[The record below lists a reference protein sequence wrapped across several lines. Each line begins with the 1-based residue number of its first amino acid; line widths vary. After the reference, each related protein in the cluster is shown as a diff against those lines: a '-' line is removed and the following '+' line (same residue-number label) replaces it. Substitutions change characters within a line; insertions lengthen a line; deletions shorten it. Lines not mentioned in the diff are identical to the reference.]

1 MATDTL
7 TRSSICLK
15 GSAQLVQEFFHFG
28 VNNILYQRGIYP
40 ADSFRREKKYG
51 LTLLVTSDEKLQ
63 EYLKPLLQ
71 QVQYWLQKKQL
82 KRLVVVISEVQ
93 TKEVLERWQFDIET
107 DADIQADG
115 ENSTRQKDEK
125 KIRQEMA
132 DVIKQI
138 TASVAFLPLLE
149 QRCSFDVLI
158 YTGRDTD
165 TPADW
170 TESGAC
176 NVENGQDVQLRSF
189 STAVH
194 TVHTKDFNVD
204 ACASVW
210 PSAGKVFFCQSD
222 PNHGTLIIGVMAY
235 QLINRRQYN

>member
-1 MATDTL
+1 MAAARMATDTL

-63 EYLKPLLQ
+63 QYLKPLLQ

-107 DADIQADG
+107 DEDIQEEG

-158 YTGRDTD
+158 YAGKDTD

-176 NVENGQDVQLRSF
+176 NIENGQHVQLRSF

-194 TVHTKDFNVD
+194 TVHTKVSYKPDV
-204 ACASVW
+204 
-210 PSAGKVFFCQSD
+210 
-222 PNHGTLIIGVMAY
+222 
-235 QLINRRQYN
+235 